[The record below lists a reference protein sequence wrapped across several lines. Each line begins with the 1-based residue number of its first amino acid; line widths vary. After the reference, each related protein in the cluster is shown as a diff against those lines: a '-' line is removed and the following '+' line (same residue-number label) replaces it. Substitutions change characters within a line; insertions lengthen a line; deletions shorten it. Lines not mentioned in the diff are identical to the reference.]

1 MRHSWL
7 ILGAFAL
14 FLMAEYP
21 LAAQYP
27 PGGYPPGGYPPGGY
41 PPGRYPGGTGPGLPL
56 PGRGKKKKKSKNQDE
71 QEQLQSVKGMLRQ
84 LDDKFVIVEAPDT
97 RIINLKRLPG
107 TKFLKNG
114 DEIKT
119 DVLKPGDHLLIE
131 FTQDDEGYLSAVNI
145 NLEKEGSEEE
155 RAKASEPVDNVSTQ
169 ASENED
175 ERPVQR
181 RKDSPPAPEAGADA
195 GKAAQQPAPAPSQ
208 APVPVQQP
216 VAQAGT
222 PASASQAPARAQDAR
237 PRPQIADG
245 VDLDRIAATPKY
257 QPIDETDSGPPH
269 LQRGKPAPQKS
280 SRPREA
286 AESSPRQVAVNSPP
300 ASVGEA
306 HPAPSPEI
314 APRALDAEPR
324 PEPAVDTARPAD
336 PRIAKARAVAA
347 SFTETLPDYVCQ
359 EQMARFASTTHV
371 VSWRPLDIV
380 SAEVVYE
387 KGGERYRNLAI
398 NGKPAKAKSM
408 EELPGSRSTG
418 EFATVLMDLLSPST
432 DADFRYRKQ
441 SRSGGREASV
451 FDFEVDHEHSH
462 WSIQAPSQSVLPA
475 YRGSV
480 WIDKETSRVLR
491 IEMQAY
497 HLPEEFPFDK
507 VESTTEYE
515 YTRIGEGQ
523 FLLPVHSETLMCQH
537 GTNVCSRNA
546 IDFRNYHKYAGEAT
560 IIFGK

>member
-1 MRHSWL
+1 MRHPWL
-7 ILGAFAL
+7 TLGVFAL
-14 FLMAEYP
+14 FLMAESP
-21 LAAQYP
+21 VAAQ
-27 PGGYPPGGYPPGGY
+27 YPPGGYPPGGY

-56 PGRGKKKKKSKNQDE
+56 PGRGKKKKSSKNQEE

-97 RIINLKRLPG
+97 RIINLKRLAG

-119 DVLKPGDHLLIE
+119 GVLKPGDHLLIE
-131 FTQDDEGYLSAVNI
+131 FTQDDEGYLSAVNVS
-145 NLEKEGSEEE
+145 LEKEGTEQE
-155 RAKASEPVDNVSTQ
+155 RAKASEPVDIISTQ

-181 RKDSPPAPEAGADA
+181 RKDSPPATAPEA
-195 GKAAQQPAPAPSQ
+195 GKAAQQPAPAPSRPSAPGQQ
-208 APVPVQQP
+208 APP
-216 VAQAGT
+216 QASAPA
-222 PASASQAPARAQDAR
+222 PASPGSPAAQDSQPG
-237 PRPQIADG
+237 PRAAANDG
-245 VDLDRIAATPKY
+245 VDLDHISATPKY
-257 QPIDETDSGPPH
+257 QPIDETDEGPPR
-269 LQRGKPAPQKS
+269 LKRGKAAPQKS
-280 SRPREA
+280 SQRREA
-286 AESSPRQVAVNSPP
+286 AENSPRQVAVNSPP
-300 ASVGEA
+300 ASAGEA
-306 HPAPSPEI
+306 NRAPSPEI

-324 PEPAVDTARPAD
+324 PEPAGETARPPD
-336 PRIAKARAVAA
+336 PRIEKARTVAA

-387 KGGERYRNLAI
+387 KGRERYRNLAI
-398 NGKPAKAKSM
+398 NGKPAKAKTM

-418 EFATVLMDLLSPST
+418 EFATMLMDLLSPST

-441 SRSGGREASV
+441 SRSGGRDASV

-462 WSIQAPSQSVLPA
+462 WNIQAPSQSVLPA

-480 WIDKETSRVLR
+480 WIDKETARVLR

-515 YTRIGEGQ
+515 YIRIGEGQ
-523 FLLPVHSETLMCQH
+523 FLLPVHSESLMCQH
-537 GTNVCSRNA
+537 GTNICSRNA